1 MEIYLAIIETYLCFT
16 FTIAIIFLI
25 SINNKTN
32 KTWNEIKKDNE
43 EWKAE
48 VRLKLSIIE
57 KKLSWDDFWKKAKFN
72 KDLFTNK

>member
-25 SINNKTN
+25 SMNEKAN

-43 EWKAE
+43 EWKEE
-48 VRLKLSIIE
+48 VRLRLSIIE
-57 KKLSWDDFWKKAKFN
+57 KKLNWDDFWEKAKFN
-72 KDLFTNK
+72 KDLICNK